1 MIVTGRD
8 LGLLNITGHSVIRL
22 GRVAEG
28 NDRALPH
35 PAVSAHHAQ
44 LNLRADGQWWAE
56 DLGSDHGVFVNGQ
69 RVGPQG
75 RPVRLE
81 QDTVWIPPY
90 ALRLTAQAE
99 NTPPRAAHLRL
110 DLVNVQRR
118 AGSRVLLDL
127 QGAPLSFRPGEFI
140 AIVGGSGAGK
150 STLLKALLGADTI
163 QGAGRSGDVY
173 FNNQLL
179 IHGAETR
186 AFEPLNV
193 IVGYV
198 PQQDDSLHFA
208 LTAHEALD
216 YSARLRFASD
226 VPAKERAA
234 RVQQALAAVKLDRPD
249 LQNKPIAQL
258 SGGQRKRVNVAM
270 ELVAE
275 PRLLFLDEPTS
286 GLDPGLDLEMMRL
299 LKGWATGVPHSTERN
314 ALPSPGGRGGQP
326 KVAGGDGELSDPKT
340 IVVITHAT
348 ENVRLCD
355 YVVFMGRVS
364 VNGAERGGCPLY
376 FGPPGERA
384 AEFFGRETFS
394 EVYQL
399 VEKDEAAGQHHL
411 RLTTD
416 PQWSRPLWERARTPQ
431 DIQESAALSP
441 AELTLTAPATS
452 ARLDGRRLRRQFT
465 ILAERYAKLL
475 ARDRG
480 AFVFQLLQG
489 ALVALLLWGVVAP
502 DTFSIAGVRGAPK
515 TLFIMSIA
523 ATWLGLLNATK
534 EIVKERRVFGRE
546 RRYGVGPVPYVLS
559 KLAVLG
565 GLGVW
570 QMASLL
576 ALLLWQL
583 TPESWGGTFAP
594 LVIEWFISMEL
605 MLLAGVALGLCLSA
619 FARSLDQAT
628 MFMFPA
634 MLIQVLLAGLLF
646 DVGLAAW
653 LAFTH
658 WGIQAL
664 GNSLHLED
672 LFSAAGKASDPILDT
687 LNLASSA
694 FTLAGYWL
702 VLILFVAAL
711 IALTCWRQSWSD
723 KARIPED

>member
-1 MIVTGRD
+1 MVGTPHELGR
-8 LGLLNITGHSVIRL
+8 LNITGHSLIRL

-28 NDRALPH
+28 NDCVLPH
-35 PAVSAHHAQ
+35 PAVSAHHAR
-44 LNLRADGQWWAE
+44 LSTRAGGQWWVE

-69 RVGPQG
+69 RVGPHG
-75 RPVRLE
+75 WPVRLD
-81 QDTVWIPPY
+81 QDTLWIPPY
-90 ALRLTAQAE
+90 ALRLTATAS
-99 NTPPRAAHLRL
+99 NTPPRPAHLRL

-118 AGSRVLLDL
+118 AGARILLDL
-127 QGAPLSFRPGEFI
+127 QGVPLSFRPGEFI
-140 AIVGGSGAGK
+140 AVVGGSGAGK

-186 AFEPLNV
+186 AFDPLSV

-198 PQQDDSLHFA
+198 PQQDDSLHLA
-208 LTAHEALD
+208 LNAREALD
-216 YSARLRFASD
+216 YSARLRFAGD
-226 VPAKERAA
+226 VPARERAA
-234 RVQQALAAVKLDRPD
+234 GVQRALAAVKLDRPD

-299 LKGWATGVPHSTERN
+299 LKSWATGA
-314 ALPSPGGRGGQP
+314 ALPAHDTSGNPAASEG
-326 KVAGGDGELSDPKT
+326 AGDPKT

-355 YVVFMGRVS
+355 YVVFMGRVAI
-364 VNGAERGGCPLY
+364 NGIERGGCPLY
-376 FGPPGERA
+376 FGAPGSPA
-384 AEFFGRETFS
+384 ANFFGRETFS
-394 EVYQL
+394 EIYQAADNPE
-399 VEKDEAAGQHHL
+399 VAGQWHT
-411 RLTTD
+411 RLSTEA
-416 PQWSRPLWERARTPQ
+416 QWNRVLWGRARSQQ
-431 DIQESAALSP
+431 DIQESAAIGGAAVGGATLSRP
-441 AELTLTAPATS
+441 DRTRPQIDALPDMH
-452 ARLDGRRLRRQFT
+452 RLWQQFL
-465 ILAERYAKLL
+465 ILAGRYAKLL

-480 AFVFQLLQG
+480 AFAFQLLQG
-489 ALVALLLWGVVAP
+489 ALVALLLWGVAAP
-502 DTFSIAGVRGAPK
+502 DVFTIAGVRGAPK
-515 TLFIMSIA
+515 TLFIVSIA

-546 RRYGVGPVPYVLS
+546 RRYGVGPIPYVVS

-576 ALLLWQL
+576 LLLFWQL
-583 TPESWGGTFAP
+583 PPESWAGALLP
-594 LVIEWFISMEL
+594 LPVEWFVSLEL
-605 MLLAGVALGLCLSA
+605 MLLAGTALGLCLSA

-628 MFMFPA
+628 MLMFPA

-646 DVGLAAW
+646 EVGPAAW

-664 GNSLHLED
+664 GNSLD
-672 LFSAAGKASDPILDT
+672 LRALFGAAGKASDPILDT
-687 LNLASSA
+687 LNLAGNPVA
-694 FTLAGYWL
+694 LAGYWL
-702 VLILFVAAL
+702 VLLLAVTAL
-711 IALTCWRQSWSD
+711 VALTSWRQSWSD

>member
-1 MIVTGRD
+1 MLPLRSD
-8 LGLLNITGHSVIRL
+8 LGLLNVAGHTSLRL

-28 NDRALPH
+28 NDCVLPH

-75 RPVRLE
+75 LPVRLE

-99 NTPPRAAHLRL
+99 NTPPRAARLRL

-118 AGSRVLLDL
+118 AGSRILLDL

-140 AIVGGSGAGK
+140 AVVGGSGAGK

-179 IHGAETR
+179 IHGAEAR
-186 AFEPLNV
+186 AFAPLNV

-208 LTAHEALD
+208 LTAREALD
-216 YSARLRFASD
+216 YSARLRFARD
-226 VPAKERAA
+226 VPSKERAA

-249 LQNKPIAQL
+249 LQHKPIAQL
-258 SGGQRKRVNVAM
+258 SGGQRKRVNVAL

-299 LKGWATGVPHSTERN
+299 LKGWAAGS
-314 ALPSPGGRGGQP
+314 AQLPPAGNES
-326 KVAGGDGELSDPKT
+326 VAPSADPKT

-364 VNGAERGGCPLY
+364 VNGQERGGCPLY
-376 FGPPGERA
+376 VGPPGERA
-384 AEFFGRETFS
+384 ARFFERDTFS
-394 EVYQL
+394 EIYQL
-399 VEKDEAAGQHHL
+399 VEKPEAAGQFQA
-411 RLTTD
+411 RLLTE
-416 PQWSRPLWERARTPQ
+416 PAWSQVLWERARTPQ
-431 DIQESAALSP
+431 DIQESAALN
-441 AELTLTAPATS
+441 TTRATPS
-452 ARLDGRRLRRQFT
+452 TPRLSLDARRLRRQFGL
-465 ILAERYAKLL
+465 LAERYARLL
-475 ARDRG
+475 VRDRG

-489 ALVALLLWGVVAP
+489 VLVALLLWGVAAP

-515 TLFIMSIA
+515 TLFILSIA

-546 RRYGVGPVPYVLS
+546 RRYGVGSLAYALS
-559 KLAVLG
+559 KVAVLG
-565 GLGVW
+565 GLGLW
-570 QMASLL
+570 QTLTLL

-583 TPESWGGTFAP
+583 PPESWAGAFAP
-594 LVIEWFISMEL
+594 LAVEWFISLEL

-619 FARSLDQAT
+619 FARSLDQAA
-628 MFMFPA
+628 MLMFPA

-646 DVGLAAW
+646 DVGPAAW

-658 WGIQAL
+658 WGMQAL
-664 GNSLHLED
+664 GVSLKLEE
-672 LFSAAGKASDPILDT
+672 LFVAAGKASDPILDT
-687 LNLASSA
+687 LYFGGGGL
-694 FTLAGYWL
+694 TLLGYWF
-702 VLILFVAAL
+702 VLLLFSL
-711 IALTCWRQSWSD
+711 ALTAITSWRQSWSD